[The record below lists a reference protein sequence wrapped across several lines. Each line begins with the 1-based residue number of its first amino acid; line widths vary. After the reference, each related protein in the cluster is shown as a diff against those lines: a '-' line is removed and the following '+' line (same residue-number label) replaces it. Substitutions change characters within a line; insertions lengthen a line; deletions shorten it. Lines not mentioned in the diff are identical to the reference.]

1 MIPAQESLER
11 REIVLLKG
19 GSNGKTRIAFEM
31 QEALGY
37 QDSMGRYRTKSHP
50 ENPNVEFVN
59 IIIPGYYAVHETYF
73 QRAILREITGES
85 PRPSLE
91 VQERFSALL
100 KDYANPALDRGP
112 RIICVVIDNAETMP
126 AKAFGIV
133 KSLNEKR
140 DTVLVKSVGE
150 DGKETRQ
157 RKWIGCSFL
166 ISGHYHKL
174 KAPLSFYR
182 HATEITVGKIER
194 SEIRE
199 VIAHRFPSE
208 AMHFDEASLERLA
221 QLATTNDLYAAVR
234 TSIQLRREHRTKQI
248 DTRMVE
254 NALKQFTQPFELV
267 PSLQT
272 F

>member
-1 MIPAQESLER
+1 MIPAQEALEH

-37 QDSMGRYRTKSHP
+37 QDAAGRYRTKAHP
-50 ENPNVEFVN
+50 ENPTVEFVN

-73 QRAILREITGES
+73 QRAILRAVHGDA
-85 PRPSLE
+85 PRASLE
-91 VQERFSALL
+91 VQDKFKQLL
-100 KDYANPALDRGP
+100 KDYAQPQLYRGP

-140 DTVLVKSVGE
+140 DSVIVKEGE
-150 DGKETRQ
+150 HKGER
-157 RKWIGCSFL
+157 RWLGCAFL

-194 SEIRE
+194 AEIRQ

-234 TSIQLRREHRTKQI
+234 GSIQKRREERSKTI
-248 DTRMVE
+248 DTHIVE
-254 NALKQFTQPFELV
+254 EALKGLTQPFDLV

-272 F
+272 Y

>member
-1 MIPAQESLER
+1 MIPTQSALEQ

-19 GSNGKTRIAFEM
+19 GSNGKTRISFEM

-37 QDSMGRYRTKSHP
+37 QDSMGRYRTKAHP
-50 ENPNVEFVN
+50 ENPTVEFVN

-73 QRAILREITGES
+73 QRAILREITGDA
-85 PRPSLE
+85 PRGSLD
-91 VQERFSALL
+91 VQARFSALL
-100 KDYANPALDRGP
+100 KDYANPTLDRGP
-112 RIICVVIDNAETMP
+112 RVICVVIDNAETMP

-140 DTVLVKSVGE
+140 DTVIIRE
-150 DGKETRQ
+150 TKER
-157 RKWIGCSFL
+157 RWIGCAFL

-182 HATEITVGKIER
+182 HATEIMVGKIER

-221 QLATTNDLYAAVR
+221 QLATTNDLFAAVR
-234 TSIQLRREHRTKQI
+234 NSVRLRRENRTKII
-248 DTRMVE
+248 DTRIVE
-254 NALKQFTQPFELV
+254 NALKQFTQPFELA

-272 F
+272 Y

>member
-1 MIPAQESLER
+1 MIPAQSALER

-37 QDSMGRYRTKSHP
+37 QDSMGRYRTRAHS
-50 ENPNVEFVN
+50 ENPTVEFVP
-59 IIIPGYYAVHETYF
+59 IIIPGYHAVHETYF
-73 QRAILREITGES
+73 QRAILKEITGDA
-85 PRPSLE
+85 PRPSLD
-91 VQERFSALL
+91 VQERFRKLL

-126 AKAFGIV
+126 AKAFGIL

-140 DTVLVKSVGE
+140 DTVIVKQGE
-150 DGKETRQ
+150 QKGER
-157 RKWIGCSFL
+157 RWIGCAFL
-166 ISGHYHKL
+166 VSGHYHKL

-182 HATEITVGKIER
+182 HAAEITVGKIER

-208 AMHFDEASLERLA
+208 AMNFDEASLERLA
-221 QLATTNDLYAAVR
+221 QLATTNDLYSAVR
-234 TSIQLRREHRTKQI
+234 QSIQLRRENRTKTI
-248 DTRMVE
+248 DTRIVE

-272 F
+272 Y